1 MISPGQF
8 IKALTL
14 TYNLKENSGEL
25 QGQGLVADTAQGFV
39 LEGEYIE
46 YIKSPVFVD
55 AYYPVYY
62 RQDMDGDTLYSKGD
76 TLHIREDSLGYK
88 NVVLRNNT
96 QFFSADF
103 QGISPNFNYHEGKE
117 ELALYP
123 SPTLWSDKNQFASD
137 SAALILKEDRLDS
150 LFMVG
155 LVRIAS
161 QTDDSTFFDQTTGKY
176 LRGNFVEG
184 QLQTI
189 RLDGNAQNYLHNIND
204 GEAVGLNNSTCS
216 WLQLNFDEGTVS
228 RIRMAKDVQA
238 TYSPIDKSEPQWLEG
253 CKPNF
258 DLRPVKASLR
268 P

>member
-1 MISPGQF
+1 MI
-8 IKALTL
+8 LL
-14 TYNLKENSGEL
+14 
-25 QGQGLVADTAQGFV
+25 
-39 LEGEYIE
+39 
-46 YIKSPVFVD
+46 
-55 AYYPVYY
+55 
-62 RQDMDGDTLYSKGD
+62 
-76 TLHIREDSLGYK
+76 
-88 NVVLRNNT
+88 
-96 QFFSADF
+96 
-103 QGISPNFNYHEGKE
+103 
-117 ELALYP
+117 
-123 SPTLWSDKNQFASD
+123 
-137 SAALILKEDRLDS
+137 
-150 LFMVG
+150 
-155 LVRIAS
+155 
-161 QTDDSTFFDQTTGKY
+161 FDQTTGKY